1 MPSLYSRYLHAHNCL
16 QARHLHSPTCTDK
29 RECTRS
35 WSREERF
42 GGSSCTRVGSLQ
54 VACCALL
61 SPATPNGRDLHSA
74 NLHSGDK
81 SGDILLLSF
90 ESYWRCG
97 IIMPGCCGGY
107 SSQSSVISHQ
117 ATLAT
122 QGIRGE
128 PVLPSSERGASCC
141 TMLGQGG
148 RSRAGCV
155 HSFADMGL
163 PSPSLRHPPC
173 RCL

>member
-1 MPSLYSRYLHAHNCL
+1 MPIIVCKH
-16 QARHLHSPTCTDK
+16 DI
-29 RECTRS
+29 CTRPHVLTS
-35 WSREERF
+35 VNARGRGVEKNALS
-42 GGSSCTRVGSLQ
+42 GSSCTRVGSLQ
-54 VACCALL
+54 AACCALL
-61 SPATPNGRDLHSA
+61 NPATPNGRDLHSA

-81 SGDILLLSF
+81 SGDISLLSF

-107 SSQSSVISHQ
+107 SSQSSVIIHQ

-163 PSPSLRHPPC
+163 PSPSLRPPPC